1 MKTKLEIARDWLPR
15 YTGTPLE
22 GLGEHI
28 LLTNFFN
35 YLVKISQRFDT
46 PILGEGDPMQ
56 TVTNAD
62 GLTLINFGMG
72 SGKRRDNHGF
82 AGGLQTPRCALSRQ
96 VRGAEA
102 IRRDWPLHPPDY
114 RDPWR
119 GHQQRLHA
127 PGSSGLA
134 VCSSSTSSSRT
145 RFCSTVRSTGP
156 G

>member
-46 PILGEGDPMQ
+46 PILGEGGPMQ
-56 TVTNAD
+56 TVTNTD
-62 GLTLINFGMG
+62 GLTLVNFGMG
-72 SGKRRDNHGF
+72 SANAATILDLLVAYK
-82 AGGLQTPRCALSRQ
+82 PRGVLLSRQ
-96 VRGAEA
+96 VRGTEA

-127 PGSSGLA
+127 PGSSGPA